1 MYLDPVE
8 VLSCIGAVSNEED
21 PEMPEGLV
29 VAAADLNEEIVAFI
43 LHVVRRMVRGGLKL
57 VFAQTD
63 GHRLDGEITHR
74 NRTRMKF
81 LKKNICY

>member
-8 VLSCIGAVSNEED
+8 VLSCIGSVSNEED

-29 VAAADLNEEIVAFI
+29 VAAADLHEEIVAFV
-43 LHVVRRMVRGGLKL
+43 LHVVRRVMSCSLKL

-63 GHRLDGEITHR
+63 GHRLVGEITHR

-81 LKKNICY
+81 LKKNTCY